1 MADDF
6 LSDLRRSIAAARR
19 AGADTRPL
27 LLKSLVAHYVAQP
40 RPDAS
45 AQERFTVLA
54 LRLFDSVDTGTAA
67 SASALLAPHP
77 ATPYAVALHLAQ
89 APIELAAPMLRQS
102 PVLDEVTLMALAE
115 TSSAAHV
122 AAIAARRDVPP
133 TLAKRLAAATHD
145 ARAAGRVDPAVVA
158 PIPAPRRLLGP
169 GDFLRASAA
178 ERAMILDALVTLPPL
193 PLSERTPRASH
204 AVLERL
210 DQAAIRHQP
219 EAFRDGLQQ
228 ALGLSE
234 DIAGAI
240 VADGSGEALI
250 VTCRALGMNFDAVS
264 RILFFLN
271 PAIGQSVTRVFGLAD
286 LFETLPDSSVHH
298 LVAAW
303 RDGPRRIAANRT
315 TETAPSMRSFAG
327 ARRVAPGAVDE
338 GGARRQRG

>member
-6 LSDLRRSIAAARR
+6 LADLRRSIEAARR
-19 AGADTRPL
+19 AGVDTRPL
-27 LLKSLVAHYVAQP
+27 LLKSLVEHYVAQS
-40 RPDAS
+40 RPDAP
-45 AQERFTVLA
+45 AQQRFTVLA
-54 LRLFDSVDTGTAA
+54 LRLFDAVDARTAT

-145 ARAAGRVDPAVVA
+145 ARSASRVEPAVV
-158 PIPAPRRLLGP
+158 PPVPAPRLSLGP

-178 ERAMILDALVTLPPL
+178 ERALILDSLVALPPL
-193 PLSERTPRASH
+193 PLSERAPRASH
-204 AVLERL
+204 AALERL

-219 EAFRDGLQQ
+219 ESFRDGLQQ
-228 ALGLSE
+228 ALGVSE
-234 DIAGAI
+234 EIAGAI

-250 VTCRALGMNFDAVS
+250 VACRALGMNFDAVS

-298 LVAAW
+298 LAAAW
-303 RDGPRRIAANRT
+303 REGARRPAAGRK
-315 TETAPSMRSFAG
+315 TEAPPSMRSFGG
-327 ARRVAPGAVDE
+327 ARRIAPGAAE
-338 GGARRQRG
+338 EAGARRQRG